1 MSKKSTKKT
10 AGKSR
15 TQDETSRLTSTLSE
29 SASQIWLAGM
39 GALGRAQAEGN
50 KLFEVLVK
58 EGMTLEQSAR
68 RLAGGRAE
76 AVRDAVEKTA
86 WQTRERATE
95 TWGKLEKGFE
105 ERVQRTLTRLG
116 VPGRDDVDALRDR
129 VDALNAELR
138 RANPTAATR
147 KTSSPAS
154 TPRKTAQA
162 AKTTKTRVKKKA
174 ATRKASKKAK

>member
-1 MSKKSTKKT
+1 MAKKSTSKT
-10 AGKSR
+10 TGRTR
-15 TQDETSRLTSTLSE
+15 TQHGTARPTSTLSE

-95 TWGKLEKGFE
+95 TWDKLEKGFE

-116 VPGRDDVDALRDR
+116 VPARDDVNALRER

-138 RANPTAATR
+138 RVNRAAPAP
-147 KTSSPAS
+147 KTSSRSS
-154 TPRKTAQA
+154 TPRKA
-162 AKTTKTRVKKKA
+162 AKIAKTAAKKKT
-174 ATRKASKKAK
+174 ATRTPVRKSR

>member
-1 MSKKSTKKT
+1 MAKKSKNKT
-10 AGKSR
+10 TGSTRA
-15 TQDETSRLTSTLSE
+15 QDDTARLTRNLSD

-76 AVRDAVEKTA
+76 AVRDVVEKGVS
-86 WQTRERATE
+86 QTRERAAD
-95 TWGKLEKGFE
+95 TWDKLEKGFE
-105 ERVQRTLTRLG
+105 DRVQRTLTRLG
-116 VPGRDDVDALRDR
+116 VPGRDDVAALRDR

-138 RANPTAATR
+138 KANRAAAAR
-147 KTSSPAS
+147 KSASPSSA
-154 TPRKTAQA
+154 PRKATKKTAKVA
-162 AKTTKTRVKKKA
+162 AKKKPVA
-174 ATRKASKKAK
+174 RRTAKKPTS